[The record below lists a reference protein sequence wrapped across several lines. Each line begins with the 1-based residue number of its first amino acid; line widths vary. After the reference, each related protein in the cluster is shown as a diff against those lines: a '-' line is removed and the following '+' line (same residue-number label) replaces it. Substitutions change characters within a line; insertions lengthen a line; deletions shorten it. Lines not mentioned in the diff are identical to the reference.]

1 MDVNTVIK
9 HITYNLMYR
18 IKIFKPFTIEKSP
31 FYKTSFQL
39 PFEKIGWNPSSIH
52 SSSFTF
58 QLVSLSSRSTWYAR
72 IKMAKL
78 ARCSSITFLTFYIW
92 KLRCV
97 SSGSFPPKIKQ
108 EDYTMKWN
116 NDYFRSNCDVMW
128 NAFEKATS
136 LRIKPFQVNTWNT
149 LAKI

>member
-9 HITYNLMYR
+9 HITYNLMYC

-58 QLVSLSSRSTWYAR
+58 QLVSLSSRSTWYAM

-97 SSGSFPPKIKQ
+97 STFQWIISSQNQTRRLHHEMKQWLFQIKLWCNVKCIWQ
-108 EDYTMKWN
+108 
-116 NDYFRSNCDVMW
+116 SNFSSDK
-128 NAFEKATS
+128 AFSSEHLEHTG
-136 LRIKPFQVNTWNT
+136 
-149 LAKI
+149 